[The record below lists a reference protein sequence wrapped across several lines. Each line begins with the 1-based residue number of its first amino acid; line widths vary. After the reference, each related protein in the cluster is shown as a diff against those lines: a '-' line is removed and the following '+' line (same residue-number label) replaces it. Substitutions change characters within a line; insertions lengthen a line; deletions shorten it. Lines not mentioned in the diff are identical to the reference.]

1 MNNTMYIICG
11 VSGSGKGYF
20 IDNKLKQQVPD
31 AVILSSDKMR
41 GILFGDENSQQN
53 RGLVFGVL
61 KREADKAVKEGKNCI
76 IDATNLNPRD
86 RRDWITIAQKYGTK
100 IVAFVIE
107 RDKDTILK
115 QQEKRKSEG
124 GRYVPEFVIDKMISK
139 YSRPTAAEGLDEV
152 VLV

>member
-31 AVILSSDKMR
+31 AVVLSSDKMR

-53 RGLVFGVL
+53 PGLVFGVL
-61 KREADKAVKEGKNCI
+61 KREADKAMKEGKNCI

-86 RRDWITIAQKYGTK
+86 RRDWITIAKKYDAK
-100 IVAFVIE
+100 VVAYVIE
-107 RDKDTILK
+107 RDKATILK
-115 QQEKRKSEG
+115 QQERRKSEG
-124 GRYVPEFVIDKMISK
+124 GRYVPEEVIDRMFQK
-139 YSRPTAAEGLDEV
+139 YKRPDSNEGFDEV
-152 VLV
+152 ILV